1 METYSLWLENK
12 NKAIIKKKSLNYKI
26 NSKTVLIKTLY
37 SGISK
42 GTEKLVA
49 SGKIDKDQFE
59 IMKSHFQEGKFSYT
73 IKYGYINV
81 GEIIKGQKKYLNK
94 KTFCLFPHQSLFE
107 MDINNLHILKSNN
120 DLRKY
125 LLTANMETAINIFW
139 DAQAHKDDKIVILG
153 MGSVGILTAYYY
165 KLQKFNNVY
174 INDNNIKKK
183 KFSKILGLKFI
194 NFKKIK
200 NADVIINTTSDYE
213 VLNKSL
219 DKLTLEGKFIEASW
233 YGDKKGQIKLGG
245 NFHSKRLKIIRS
257 QVSKIPR
264 YMSKRFNYKTRLSM
278 AINALS
284 NNKLL
289 KLVNTQS
296 NFKYLDKDYISIIN
310 NPDSIMHAIKY

>member
-1 METYSLWLENK
+1 M
-12 NKAIIKKKSLNYKI
+12 
-26 NSKTVLIKTLY
+26 
-37 SGISK
+37 
-42 GTEKLVA
+42 
-49 SGKIDKDQFE
+49 
-59 IMKSHFQEGKFSYT
+59 
-73 IKYGYINV
+73 
-81 GEIIKGQKKYLNK
+81 
-94 KTFCLFPHQSLFE
+94 
-107 MDINNLHILKSNN
+107 HILKSNN
-120 DLRKY
+120 YLTKY
-125 LLTANMETAINIFW
+125 VLTANMATAINIFW

-165 KLQKFNNVY
+165 KLQKFKNVY

-213 VLNKSL
+213 VLNQSL

-245 NFHSKRLKIIRS
+245 NFHSKRLKIISS
-257 QVSKIPR
+257 QVSKIPK
-264 YMSKRFNYKTRLSM
+264 YMSKRFNYKTRLNM

-284 NNKLL
+284 SDKLL
-289 KLVNTQS
+289 KLVNTES
-296 NFKYLDKDYISIIN
+296 NFHHLDKDYISIIN

>member
-12 NKAIIKKKSLNYKI
+12 NKPIIKKKSLNFKN

-49 SGKIDKDQFE
+49 SGKIGEDQFE
-59 IMKSHFQEGKFSYT
+59 IMKSPFQEGTFSYP

-81 GEIIKGQKKYLNK
+81 GEIIKGPKKYLNK

-107 MDINNLHILKSNN
+107 MDINNVHILKSNN

-139 DAQAHKDDKIVILG
+139 DAQANKDDKIVILG
-153 MGSVGILTAYYY
+153 MGSVGLLTAYYY
-165 KLQKFNNVY
+165 KLQKFKNVY
-174 INDNNIKKK
+174 INDNNIIKK

-213 VLNKSL
+213 VLNQSL

-245 NFHSKRLKIIRS
+245 NFHSKRLKIISS

-264 YMSKRFNYKTRLSM
+264 YMSKRFNNKSRLNM

-289 KLVNTQS
+289 KLVNTES
-296 NFKYLDKDYISIIN
+296 NFYYLDKDYISIIN
-310 NPDSIMHAIKY
+310 NPDSIMHAINY

>member
-12 NKAIIKKKSLNYKI
+12 NKPIIKKKSLNFKV
-26 NSKTVLIKTLY
+26 NSKTVLIKTHY

-49 SGKIDKDQFE
+49 SGKISKDQFE
-59 IMKSHFQEGKFSYT
+59 IMKSPFQEGTFSYP

-81 GEIIKGQKKYLNK
+81 GEIINGPKKYLNK

-107 MDINNLHILKSNN
+107 MDINDVHILKSNN
-120 DLRKY
+120 NLKKY

-139 DAQAHKDDKIVILG
+139 DAQAHKNNKIVILG

-165 KLQKFNNVY
+165 KLQKFKNVY
-174 INDNNIKKK
+174 ITDNNIKKK
-183 KFSKILGLKFI
+183 KFSKILGLKFT

-200 NADVIINTTSDYE
+200 EADVIINTTADYE
-213 VLNKSL
+213 VLNQSL

-233 YGDKKGQIKLGG
+233 YGNKKGQIKLGG
-245 NFHSKRLKIIRS
+245 NFHSKRLKIIGS
-257 QVSKIPR
+257 QVSNIPR
-264 YMSKRFNYKTRLSM
+264 YMSKKFNYKSRLKL

-284 NNKLL
+284 NDKLL
-289 KLVNTQS
+289 KLVNTES
-296 NFKYLDKDYISIIN
+296 DFNKLDKNYISIIN
-310 NPDSIMHAIKY
+310 NPDSVMHAIKY

>member
-12 NKAIIKKKSLNYKI
+12 NKPIIKKKSLNYKI

-49 SGKIDKDQFE
+49 SGKIGKDQFE
-59 IMKSHFQEGKFSYT
+59 IMKSPFQEGKFSYP

-245 NFHSKRLKIIRS
+245 NFHSKRLKIIGS
-257 QVSKIPR
+257 QVSKIPKHI
-264 YMSKRFNYKTRLSM
+264 SKRFNYKTRLNM

-284 NNKLL
+284 SDKLL
-289 KLVNTQS
+289 KLVNTES
-296 NFKYLDKDYISIIN
+296 NFHNLDKDYISIIN

>member
-12 NKAIIKKKSLNYKI
+12 NKPIIKKKSLNFKI

-49 SGKIDKDQFE
+49 SGKISKDQFE
-59 IMKSHFQEGKFSYT
+59 IMRSPFQEGTFSYP

-81 GEIIKGQKKYLNK
+81 GEIINGPKKYLNK

-107 MDINNLHILKSNN
+107 MDINDVHILKSSNN
-120 DLRKY
+120 LKKY
-125 LLTANMETAINIFW
+125 LLIANMETAINIFW
-139 DAQAHKDDKIVILG
+139 DAQAHKNNKIVILG

-165 KLQKFNNVY
+165 KLKKFKNVY
-174 INDNNIKKK
+174 ITDNNIKKK
-183 KFSKILGLKFI
+183 KFSKILGLKFT

-200 NADVIINTTSDYE
+200 EADVIINTTSDYE
-213 VLNKSL
+213 LLNQSL

-233 YGDKKGQIKLGG
+233 YGDKKGKIKLGG
-245 NFHSKRLKIIRS
+245 NFHSKRLKIIGS
-257 QVSKIPR
+257 QVSNIPG
-264 YMSKRFNYKTRLSM
+264 YMSKRFNYKSRLNM

-289 KLVNTQS
+289 KLVNTES
-296 NFKYLDKDYISIIN
+296 DFNKLDKNYISIIN
-310 NPDSIMHAIKY
+310 NPDSVMHAIKY

>member
-12 NKAIIKKKSLNYKI
+12 NKPIIKKNSLNFKN

-49 SGKIDKDQFE
+49 SGKIGKDQFE
-59 IMKSHFQEGKFSYT
+59 IMKSPFQEGKFSYP

-107 MDINNLHILKSNN
+107 MHINNLHILKSNN

-165 KLQKFNNVY
+165 KLQKFKNVY

-213 VLNKSL
+213 VLNQSL

-245 NFHSKRLKIIRS
+245 NFHSKRLKIISS

-264 YMSKRFNYKTRLSM
+264 YMSKRFNYKTRLNM

-289 KLVNTQS
+289 KLVNTES
-296 NFKYLDKDYISIIN
+296 NFNYLDKDYISIIN
-310 NPDSIMHAIKY
+310 NPDSVMHAIKY

>member
-1 METYSLWLENK
+1 
-12 NKAIIKKKSLNYKI
+12 
-26 NSKTVLIKTLY
+26 
-37 SGISK
+37 
-42 GTEKLVA
+42 
-49 SGKIDKDQFE
+49 
-59 IMKSHFQEGKFSYT
+59 MKSPFQEGTFSYP

-81 GEIIKGQKKYLNK
+81 GEIIKGPKKYLNK

-107 MDINNLHILKSNN
+107 MDINNVHILKSNN

-139 DAQAHKDDKIVILG
+139 DAQAHKDDKIVIIG

-165 KLQKFNNVY
+165 KLQKFKNVY
-174 INDNNIKKK
+174 ITDNNIKKK
-183 KFSKILGLKFI
+183 KFSKILGLKFT

-200 NADVIINTTSDYE
+200 EVDVIINTTADYE
-213 VLNKSL
+213 VLNQSL

-245 NFHSKRLKIIRS
+245 NFHSKRLKIIGS

-264 YMSKRFNYKTRLSM
+264 YMSKRFNYKSRLNM

-284 NNKLL
+284 NDRLL
-289 KLVNTQS
+289 KLVNTES
-296 NFKYLDKDYISIIN
+296 NFNYLEKDYISIIN